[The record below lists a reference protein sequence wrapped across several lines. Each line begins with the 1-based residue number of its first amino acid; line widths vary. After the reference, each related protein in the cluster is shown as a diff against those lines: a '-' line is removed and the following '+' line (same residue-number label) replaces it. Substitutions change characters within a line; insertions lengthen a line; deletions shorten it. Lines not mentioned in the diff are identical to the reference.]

1 MELDMQSLSTISQI
15 TFYVLLVLIG
25 LLTLIIWGWQIQVLR
40 GKAMKNPDG
49 SADDWHEQKIFYGIS
64 VADVFVACPLSI
76 IGIVL
81 VFVSPRWGVYLL
93 ASVSFWLLWSN
104 IMTTATSL
112 RFEKPRITLNWFI
125 VFPFGALVGV
135 AYLVW
140 TVLHFDIVY

>member
-1 MELDMQSLSTISQI
+1 MQSLSTISQI

-104 IMTTATSL
+104 VMTTATSL

>member
-104 IMTTATSL
+104 VMTTATSL

>member
-104 IMTTATSL
+104 VMTTATSL

-125 VFPFGALVGV
+125 VFPFGALAGV

>member
-1 MELDMQSLSTISQI
+1 MQSLSTISQI

>member
-49 SADDWHEQKIFYGIS
+49 SADDWHEQKIFYGMS

-104 IMTTATSL
+104 VMTTATSL

>member
-93 ASVSFWLLWSN
+93 AWVSFWLLWSN
-104 IMTTATSL
+104 VMTTATSL

>member
-1 MELDMQSLSTISQI
+1 MQSLSTISQI

-104 IMTTATSL
+104 VMTTATSL

-125 VFPFGALVGV
+125 VFPFGALAGV